1 MEKTSFLL
9 LLSLCCGAVLGNVW
23 TTDCSNLAT
32 QRLDPIVFPGEV
44 TSRQCHTITSKGTY
58 LRV

>member
-44 TSRQCHTITSKGTY
+44 TSRQCHTITHHTHI
-58 LRV
+58 

>member
-9 LLSLCCGAVLGNVW
+9 LLSICFGAVLGNVW

-32 QRLDPIVFPGEV
+32 QRLDPIVYPGEV
-44 TSRQCHTITSKGTY
+44 TSLQQCQYTYHTHI
-58 LRV
+58 